1 MYCAVWSMFYKKI
14 LFQSF
19 YFKMSCLNSVLC
31 VFFVIIGECSWF
43 IILCFSETQ
52 LRMPNQ
58 HKYFYTI
65 NYRFTKYHSI
75 KYNMINLWKKAWNIE
90 TILVTS
96 SYWLQKQEERLL
108 QQSWPSQTQ
117 SAYYCVTTI
126 CRFAS
131 LKNTKANN
139 ASSPLKQKSRSV
151 TPPVSIVWSLHLQ
164 ECDSFCYN

>member
-1 MYCAVWSMFYKKI
+1 MC
-14 LFQSF
+14 
-19 YFKMSCLNSVLC
+19 
-31 VFFVIIGECSWF
+31 FFVIIGECSWF

-117 SAYYCVTTI
+117 SAYYCVTTSVGLPVSKTQ
-126 CRFAS
+126 RPTTRA
-131 LKNTKANN
+131 LP
-139 ASSPLKQKSRSV
+139 SSRRVDLSHPPCLLSGRCTCKSV
-151 TPPVSIVWSLHLQ
+151 TASAIIRGEGLNSVVLSGTW
-164 ECDSFCYN
+164 E

>member
-1 MYCAVWSMFYKKI
+1 M
-14 LFQSF
+14 
-19 YFKMSCLNSVLC
+19 
-31 VFFVIIGECSWF
+31 
-43 IILCFSETQ
+43 
-52 LRMPNQ
+52 
-58 HKYFYTI
+58 
-65 NYRFTKYHSI
+65 
-75 KYNMINLWKKAWNIE
+75 
-90 TILVTS
+90 LVTS

-117 SAYYCVTTI
+117 SAYYYVTTI

-164 ECDSFCYN
+164 ECDSFCYNLGWGYELRIKVDTLWLSGRCVGGLTSDIKLWMMINCSFMKGNGLRHQSTWIINHVRFLIVSCWLQIISLDMNHGAFIKVLTCLLF